1 MVSQVE
7 HPYDLLV
14 LKCPDDAEEEDDMEG
29 VPDALDSLPTSSEV
43 SEASILDLTAECIYY
58 EYAPVIAA
66 NKSFPELWQSA
77 IPLTAGSTAGNAM
90 WN

>member
-1 MVSQVE
+1 MVSQAE

-14 LKCPDDAEEEDDMEG
+14 LKCSDDAEEEDDMEG
-29 VPDALDSLPTSSEV
+29 APDSLDSLPTSEV
-43 SEASILDLTAECIYY
+43 SETSILDLTTECIYY

-77 IPLTAGSTAGNAM
+77 TPLTAGSTAGNAM